1 MNKNIKH
8 DTWATSFA
16 AKKLWY
22 VRLTVSGPVT
32 MVSDLA
38 RWWLSG
44 KSMLKMLRTLGCWKS
59 KTIIRHYL
67 RTRQSTWT
75 LKWHFRSLKKQ
86 ISEYQRKSS
95 LRVKALETLNISSMT
110 SAFHTWPINKNNPD
124 RQTNLAS
131 CKCVKGETRGQ
142 RLCVMEGEMEKIIYI
157 IISTSNMIS
166 IIFCLHF

>member
-1 MNKNIKH
+1 MNKSIRN

-32 MVSDLA
+32 MVRDLA

-59 KTIIRHYL
+59 KTITRHYL
-67 RTRQSTWT
+67 RTQQSIWT
-75 LKWHFRSLKKQ
+75 LKWHHHVKHQHKWRS
-86 ISEYQRKSS
+86 
-95 LRVKALETLNISSMT
+95 RVKALETLNISSMT
-110 SAFHTWPINKNNPD
+110 SAFHTWHISKNNPE

-131 CKCVKGETRGQ
+131 CKCVKGEARGQ
-142 RLCVMEGEMEKIIYI
+142 QLCVMEGETKTIIYRYQYI
-157 IISTSNMIS
+157 KYDINNILLTFLIV
-166 IIFCLHF
+166 F